1 MQSRRTS
8 RTVRGKK
15 KQQKLPPPSYDIF
28 YMLAS
33 LLCPGLGHLCQGK
46 GFSGVVWFVGCLMFY
61 YFIWQIGA
69 VFHFLCVLT
78 SSPRINRAL
87 TIF

>member
-1 MQSRRTS
+1 MVVRKTRRG
-8 RTVRGKK
+8 VKK
-15 KQQKLPPPSYDIF
+15 TKLPPPSYDIF

-33 LLCPGLGHLCQGK
+33 VLVPGLGHLCQGK
-46 GFSGVVWFVGCLMFY
+46 PFSGIVWFIGCVLFYIGSVYVGLF
-61 YFIWQIGA
+61 
-69 VFHFLCVLT
+69 FHFLCVLT

>member
-1 MQSRRTS
+1 MV
-8 RTVRGKK
+8 VRKTKIGAKK
-15 KQQKLPPPSYDIF
+15 TKLPPPSYDIF

-46 GFSGVVWFVGCLMFY
+46 PFSGIVWFVGCLLFY
-61 YFIWQIGA
+61 YFAWQIA
-69 VFHFLCVLT
+69 VVFHFLCVLT